1 MLMSHSV
8 PAPLCASR
16 HRECLSRHRL
26 EIILSL
32 LGLICAS
39 LGRSR
44 QQEVRRP
51 VDTQES
57 ALKTLIRERHLTYE
71 SFCREWDRVARG
83 VDDHLV
89 SRWPGRA
96 QYYRWLRGELVNGHP
111 YPDACRMLEAM
122 FPGWSVESL
131 FSPYT
136 GSTPEPP
143 SEPDTVSAGETHQ
156 ITSEI
161 SVSEVTGMPSHTID
175 LSGEWWASWQT
186 FRDGAEKIAT
196 QQVECEQSGDLIK
209 VATTTHGLSTEEGG
223 YHWTGEL
230 RLWDNEILMG
240 WYAAHEGSVRA
251 KGTMYFAI
259 HPHGLHMAGRWVG
272 LGYDDRIMTGWGSMA
287 KTREAA
293 EAVIER
299 LNKDHEGINV

>member
-1 MLMSHSV
+1 M
-8 PAPLCASR
+8 
-16 HRECLSRHRL
+16 
-26 EIILSL
+26 
-32 LGLICAS
+32 
-39 LGRSR
+39 
-44 QQEVRRP
+44 
-51 VDTQES
+51 DTQEP
-57 ALKTLIRERHLTYE
+57 ALKTLIRDRHLTYD
-71 SFCREWDRVARG
+71 SFCREWDRVARS

-136 GSTPEPP
+136 GSSPEPP
-143 SEPDTVSAGETHQ
+143 SEPDTVSAGEPHQ
-156 ITSEI
+156 VTSEI

-186 FRDGAEKIAT
+186 FRDGAETIAT

-240 WYAAHEGSVRA
+240 WYAANEGSVRA

-299 LNKDHEGINV
+299 LNKGHEGISV